1 MLSSMAQP
9 WQTIR
14 ACIEK
19 GDVEEF
25 VESVRQHLQV
35 ERGSALGSLSDD
47 LLEHCFAQVYP
58 PPWHRQRIIGF
69 EL

>member
-9 WQTIR
+9 WQIIR
-14 ACIEK
+14 ECIEK
-19 GDVEEF
+19 GDIDKF
-25 VESVRQHLQV
+25 VESVRQYLQV

-58 PPWHRQRIIGF
+58 PTWHRKKMIG
-69 EL
+69 LNK